1 MCLGDL
7 IKTFRQEYTSSN
19 EDGGGDLEIGSG
31 CIFRRFAVN
40 FFEYIPP
47 PKECV
52 MLFLGGKGP
61 VKGTAQ

>member
-19 EDGGGDLEIGSG
+19 EDGGGDLETGSG
-31 CIFRRFAVN
+31 CIFRRFAVWL
-40 FFEYIPP
+40 FEYIPP

-52 MLFLGGKGP
+52 MFFVGER
-61 VKGTAQ
+61 TH